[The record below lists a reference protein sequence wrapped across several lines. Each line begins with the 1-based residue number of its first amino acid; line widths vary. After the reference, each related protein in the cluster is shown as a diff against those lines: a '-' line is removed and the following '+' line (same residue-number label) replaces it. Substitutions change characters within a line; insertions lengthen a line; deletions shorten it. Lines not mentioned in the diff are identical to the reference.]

1 MKRIQVHHKENRYDI
16 FIDNNILSKA
26 GEYIKSIYDNKNI
39 AVITDENVFKLYGN
53 KLKESLEKYGSHIHF
68 IVVKPGEES
77 KSIKTLSEVL
87 DQLTEQSI
95 KRSDLIVAFGGGVIG
110 DLAGFVAS
118 IYLRGIDY
126 VQIPTTLLSQI
137 DSSIG
142 GKTAINLRKGKNL
155 AGTFYQPKLVLID
168 PSILNSLTDD
178 CIKDGM
184 GEVIKY
190 ACIKDAQ
197 MFEMLT
203 TIKSKEQLF
212 DHIEYIIYT
221 CCNIK
226 RAIVE
231 VDEKDTGLRMIL
243 NFGHTLA
250 HAIEN
255 YFNYQYSHG
264 QAVGVGMY
272 YITEKSEELGY
283 TKQGTAQRI
292 KDILMNFNME
302 HIVKNVDDEYIRKTI
317 KLDKKNIKDNIN
329 LILLKEIGDCF
340 IKKVPEKNISA
351 FF

>member
-1 MKRIQVHHKENRYDI
+1 MKKIQVNHKENRYDI
-16 FIDNNILSKA
+16 IIDNNILSKA
-26 GEYIKSIYDNKNI
+26 GEYLELVNDNKNI
-39 AVITDENVFKLYGN
+39 AVITDENVFKLYGS
-53 KLKESLEKYGSHIHF
+53 KLKESLEKYGSRIHF

-168 PSILNSLTDD
+168 PSILNSLTDG

-197 MFEMLT
+197 MFEKLT
-203 TIKSKEQLF
+203 RIKSKEQLF

-292 KDILMNFNME
+292 KDVLMNFNME
-302 HIVKNVDDEYIRKTI
+302 YSIKNVDDEYIRKTI

-329 LILLKEIGDCF
+329 LILLHEIGDCF
-340 IKKVPEKNISA
+340 IEKVPEKNIST